1 MYLMTAIDKDQQRI
15 RQLENAQ
22 RYNLDTANIIRNTMK
37 ITLQKTQLAMEELY
51 AEQGQPVLAVAL
63 NDSLTALDESQ
74 IRAIEWVSI
83 AGSDELTLD
92 TLVNGNIIFRRF
104 LRTSPCDCANC

>member
-1 MYLMTAIDKDQQRI
+1 
-15 RQLENAQ
+15 
-22 RYNLDTANIIRNTMK
+22 MK

-63 NDSLTALDESQ
+63 NDPITPLDESQ
-74 IRAIEWVSI
+74 IRAIEWASI
-83 AGSDELTLD
+83 AGSNELIFD

-104 LRTSPCDCANC
+104 LRTPALCDCV

>member
-1 MYLMTAIDKDQQRI
+1 MKAIDRDQQRI

-22 RYNLDTANIIRNTMK
+22 RYNLDTTSIIRDTMK
-37 ITLQKTQLAMEELY
+37 ITLQNTQLAMEELY

-63 NDSLTALDESQ
+63 NDPITPLDESQ

-83 AGSDELTLD
+83 AGPNELTLD
-92 TLVNGNIIFRRF
+92 SLVNGNIIFRRF
-104 LRTSPCDCANC
+104 LSTSSL

>member
-1 MYLMTAIDKDQQRI
+1 MKAIDRDQQRI

-22 RYNLDTANIIRNTMK
+22 RYNLDTTSIIRNTMK
-37 ITLQKTQLAMEELY
+37 ITLQKTELAMEELY

-63 NDSLTALDESQ
+63 NDPITPLDETQ

-83 AGSDELTLD
+83 AGPNELTLD
-92 TLVNGNIIFRRF
+92 SLVNGNIIFRRF
-104 LRTSPCDCANC
+104 LRTSSL

>member
-1 MYLMTAIDKDQQRI
+1 MKAIDRDQQRI

-22 RYNLDTANIIRNTMK
+22 RFNLDTASIIRNTMK

-51 AEQGQPVLAVAL
+51 AEQGQPVLAVSL
-63 NDSLTALDESQ
+63 NDPMTPLDEAQ

-83 AGSDELTLD
+83 AGSNELTLD
-92 TLVNGNIIFRRF
+92 ALVNGNIIFRRF
-104 LRTSPCDCANC
+104 LRPSPL